1 MITENEIEERIKKPS
16 LWQLQDRLLEFE
28 EQLSS
33 DETDLSEL
41 LGDIAKKVDGIKQMI
56 DVFDSEAARFKAY
69 KDEMAQRQKSLEKAS
84 ERLKGY
90 VVASLEKH
98 GTNFEK
104 GEKWVAKIRE
114 SKRCEIYTDKPT
126 SNDVMDLGPLGINA
140 HVIKVDYVWDK
151 AKLKELLS
159 DPDHKPELDS
169 YGKIVTAKSIN
180 FSTVNAAK
188 KGS

>member
-1 MITENEIEERIKKPS
+1 MITDEIKKPS

-28 EQLSS
+28 EQLGS

-56 DVFDSEAARFKAY
+56 DVFDSEAARFKSY
-69 KDEMAQRQKSLEKAS
+69 KDEMAARQKSLEKAS
-84 ERLKGY
+84 DRLRGY
-90 VVASLEKH
+90 VIASLEKH

-114 SKRCEIYTDKPT
+114 SKRCEIFTDKPT
-126 SNDVMDLGPLGINA
+126 ADNMFALGPLGINA
-140 HVIKVDYVWDK
+140 QVIKTDYVWDK
-151 AKLKELLS
+151 AKLKELLT
-159 DPDHKPELDS
+159 DPEHNHELDN
-169 YGKIVTAKSIN
+169 YGKIVVNKSIN

-188 KGS
+188 KG

>member
-1 MITENEIEERIKKPS
+1 MITDEIKKPS

-56 DVFDSEAARFKAY
+56 DVFDSEAARFKSY
-69 KDEMAQRQKSLEKAS
+69 KDEMAARQKSLEKAS

-90 VVASLEKH
+90 VVSSLEKH

-114 SKRCEIYTDKPT
+114 SKRCEIFTDKPT
-126 SNDVMDLGPLGINA
+126 ADNMFALGPLGINA
-140 HVIKVDYVWDK
+140 QVIKTDYVWDK
-151 AKLKELLS
+151 AHLKELLS
-159 DPDHKPELDS
+159 DPDHKAELDN
-169 YGKIVTAKSIN
+169 YGKIVVSKSIN
-180 FSTVNAAK
+180 FSTVNVAK
-188 KGS
+188 KG